1 MATDPSELIH
11 VTTRPLSTPPFAS
24 CNVAKSCTVPP
35 TCRLEDAGLTMTD
48 ATGAGGGGGSA
59 VTVAVPFLPSLVTVI
74 AAVPAATPV
83 TSPLPFT
90 MATDTSLLYQ
100 VTGVFHAKSVP
111 TSPFQITSNPSVP
124 SIHHLN
130 TPFAWPVSLSC
141 SSTSQRCHDP
151 TVMSLLWVTFWSASR
166 GGPDPCCLNC
176 TFHALASP

>member
-1 MATDPSELIH
+1 MIVIYFYLLRRPLPIPPLFPYTTLFRSPGPTAVTSPLPFTMATDPSDLIH
-11 VTTRPLSTPPFAS
+11 VTTRPRSTPPFAS

-90 MATDTSLLYQ
+90 METDTSLQ
-100 VTGVFHAKSVP
+100 APVPGVFHVKDV
-111 TSPFQITSNPSVP
+111 TRSPFQIT
-124 SIHHLN
+124 L
-130 TPFAWPVSLSC
+130 
-141 SSTSQRCHDP
+141 
-151 TVMSLLWVTFWSASR
+151 
-166 GGPDPCCLNC
+166 
-176 TFHALASP
+176 